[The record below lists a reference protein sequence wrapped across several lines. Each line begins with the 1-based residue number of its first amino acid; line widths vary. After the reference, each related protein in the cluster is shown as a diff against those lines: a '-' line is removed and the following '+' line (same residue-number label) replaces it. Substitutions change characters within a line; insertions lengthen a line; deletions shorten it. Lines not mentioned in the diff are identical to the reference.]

1 MLLVHEKEFTL
12 RESDF
17 DCFDNLKASAV
28 LDLFQTVASEHV
40 TQNGG
45 GFADMLAR
53 NLAWV
58 VTKIRFEVFAPLH
71 ASEKVTVKTVPHA
84 KQLIEYTRDYYVIDK
99 NGKTV
104 IKGTSQWV
112 LIDFTTRRV
121 ARTDFDFDG
130 EFSDEY
136 AYPNERIGKVPAVSS
151 PELCRYDV
159 KRADLDHNRHVNNV
173 RYLDMVFDAEPDPS
187 LPARSVLINYVEEV
201 RDGETITVCGADGIY
216 TGFADGKPRF
226 SAEITRAPYGE

>member
-17 DCFDNLKASAV
+17 DCFDNLKASAI

-40 TQNGG
+40 SLHGG
-45 GFADMLAR
+45 GFSDMLAK

-58 VTKIRFEVFAPLH
+58 VTKIRFDVFAPLC
-71 ASEKVTVKTVPHA
+71 ASRKVTVKTVPHA
-84 KQLIEYTRDYYVIDK
+84 KKLIGYTRDYYVIDES
-99 NGKTV
+99 GKTV

-112 LIDFTTRRV
+112 LIDFTTRRI
-121 ARTDFDFDG
+121 ARSDFDFDG

-136 AYPNERIGKVPAVSS
+136 AYPNERLEKVPAVSS
-151 PELCRYDV
+151 PELSRYDV

-173 RYLDMVFDAEPDPS
+173 RYLDMVFDAEQDPS
-187 LPARSVLINYVEEV
+187 LPLRTVKINYVEEV
-201 RDGETITVCGADGIY
+201 RNGETITICGEDGIY
-216 TGFADGKPRF
+216 TGYADGKIRF
-226 SAEITRAPYGE
+226 SAKIERGNCR

>member
-58 VTKIRFEVFAPLH
+58 VTKIRFEVFAPLR

-84 KQLIEYTRDYYVIDK
+84 KKLIEYTRDYYVIDK

-136 AYPNERIGKVPAVSS
+136 AYPNERIRKVPAGFVA
-151 PELCRYDV
+151 RT
-159 KRADLDHNRHVNNV
+159 
-173 RYLDMVFDAEPDPS
+173 
-187 LPARSVLINYVEEV
+187 LPLRRKAR
-201 RDGETITVCGADGIY
+201 R
-216 TGFADGKPRF
+216 PR
-226 SAEITRAPYGE
+226 S